1 MYHKALSKGR
11 ILKKR
16 GLFVMMERF
25 KGTVKWFDKKKGFGF
40 ITSDNGGSDLFV
52 HYSSINSKGFKVLNE
67 GDRVEFEV
75 EKADKGEKAVN
86 VTVI

>member
-1 MYHKALSKGR
+1 LT
-11 ILKKR
+11 KR
-16 GLFVMMERF
+16 RVS
-25 KGTVKWFDKKKGFGF
+25 GF